1 MVAELEHVDD
11 NLSLYGK
18 NVSRTRYVLRS
29 LNPEKFPV
37 VNVLFEGYSKLC
49 FYLSEQCPQ
58 KSFTNE
64 NLGEYKSI
72 KQIISIFLI
81 ENRFNTSTVTKTDF

>member
-11 NLSLYGK
+11 NVSLYGK

-37 VNVLFEGYSKLC
+37 NVLFEGYSKLC

-58 KSFTNE
+58 KNFTNE

-72 KQIISIFLI
+72 KQLFQY
-81 ENRFNTSTVTKTDF
+81 F